1 MWWGEAIILIK
12 RQMTALKIELEH
24 RGIKKA
30 VDSMNY
36 SSHGCLTGKGV

>member
-24 RGIKKA
+24 RDIKKL
-30 VDSMNY
+30 
-36 SSHGCLTGKGV
+36 LTP